1 METEVIRRVLIIE
14 DNADSAETIKM
25 LLELQT
31 HTVEVASDGKS
42 GVAFALTFKPDVI
55 ICDIGLPGEMDG
67 LEVAETLRKN
77 SEFDS
82 IFLIALS
89 GYGQREDIER
99 SKKAG
104 FDEHLIKPADF
115 DKLLSLVKTK
125 GLV

>member
-31 HTVEVASDGKS
+31 HTVEIASDGKS

-115 DKLLSLVKTK
+115 DKLLNLVKTK
-125 GLV
+125 KIA